1 MWELHIGM
9 FRTMHGSK
17 NEYRLTAANGQLYLK
32 LFRHCQMW
40 KTGIFSYFSIGNG
53 SKRIALCVD
62 KRWGRYSK
70 SVPKQSVIF
79 LI

>member
-17 NEYRLTAANGQLYLK
+17 NEYRLTTANGQLYLK

-40 KTGIFSYFSIGNG
+40 KTGFLVISASEMVQNG
-53 SKRIALCVD
+53 CIMC
-62 KRWGRYSK
+62 
-70 SVPKQSVIF
+70 
-79 LI
+79 